1 MLTDVWPL
9 KISREFKQQ
18 QRRQLWKHDLK
29 SEFTLL
35 QILSHLFHLVYCI
48 KCWQLFLELNSK
60 GLYQSSGKEK
70 DSCCLVF
77 LSLTK
82 RKFGHFHIVVV
93 QQQQINVQESV
104 MHVQSCVVNQT
115 YCFFLS
121 PSSLLKLKHCY
132 NLNFSLPL
140 TVKPVLSGHPRGML
154 WCPLNTGCPPN
165 TGFDI

>member
-35 QILSHLFHLVYCI
+35 QILSHLFHLVYFV

-82 RKFGHFHIVVV
+82 REFGHFHIVVV
-93 QQQQINVQESV
+93 QQQQINVQKSV

-115 YCFFLS
+115 YYFFL
-121 PSSLLKLKHCY
+121 
-132 NLNFSLPL
+132 SLPL
-140 TVKPVLSGHPRGML
+140 TVKPVLSGHPRGMQ

-165 TGFDI
+165 TDFDM